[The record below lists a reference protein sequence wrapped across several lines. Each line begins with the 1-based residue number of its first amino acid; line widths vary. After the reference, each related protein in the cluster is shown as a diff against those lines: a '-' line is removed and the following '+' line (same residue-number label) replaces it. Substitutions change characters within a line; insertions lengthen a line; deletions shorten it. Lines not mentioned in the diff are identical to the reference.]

1 MEKYSQVKL
10 WAGVHFAGK
19 TLLLGQ
25 GHILIDYNTC
35 IIERTKKQLFLTKLF
50 LLQK

>member
-1 MEKYSQVKL
+1 MENYSQVKL

-25 GHILIDYNTC
+25 GHILID
-35 IIERTKKQLFLTKLF
+35 ERTKKSSF
-50 LLQK
+50 LLSYSCYKSS